1 LSTAKPAS
9 RRVDRED
16 VLLWLFALTPVL
28 AWIAAQQLSFLV
40 TRSICAT
47 GQRWLLYL
55 VMGVAFAAAAAAGT
69 ASWTKWKAIDS
80 KRSVAVIPMYRRFL
94 ALGGVFLATICAVS
108 ILSLTIPAALHR
120 VCD

>member
-55 VMGVAFAAAAAAGT
+55 VMGVAFAAAAAAG
-69 ASWTKWKAIDS
+69 AVSWTKWKALDS
-80 KRSVAVIPMYRRFL
+80 KRSVAVTPMYRRLL